1 MTYKV
6 NARLK
11 TALRLVKETDV
22 QYEDVTYMKTNPNSR
37 VEFASRKDTF
47 NQTVQLYKGFYNN

>member
-22 QYEDVTYMKTNPNSR
+22 QYEEVTYMKTNPKSR
-37 VEFASRKDTF
+37 VEFASRQDRF
-47 NQTVQLYKGFYNN
+47 NQTIELYKGSYD